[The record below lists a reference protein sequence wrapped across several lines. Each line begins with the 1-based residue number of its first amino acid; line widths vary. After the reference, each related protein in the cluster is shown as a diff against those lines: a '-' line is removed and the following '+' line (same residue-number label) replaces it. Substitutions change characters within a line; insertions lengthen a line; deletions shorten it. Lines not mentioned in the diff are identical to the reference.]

1 MIREEK
7 KSPFSSFTLNLTLRL
22 PPSCFF
28 VRRGKRARMLLI
40 NMRIKNIFPPTAC
53 LSRTLQGNRKFLQLK
68 NRSSGQQ
75 TGIRNRLLALP
86 LPQPLPTYDREQ
98 SLVAIATDVCA
109 KIRVRDSHFAR
120 RVPFP
125 LHPGLEISTR
135 TGLPYPSHT
144 LHLAT
149 PSCIEN

>member
-1 MIREEK
+1 MLAEAQQLFLDCIKHKINSVFKETK
-7 KSPFSSFTLNLTLRL
+7 LTLKLR
-22 PPSCFF
+22 
-28 VRRGKRARMLLI
+28 V
-40 NMRIKNIFPPTAC
+40 
-53 LSRTLQGNRKFLQLK
+53 KFLQLK

-75 TGIRNRLLALP
+75 TGIRNRLLVLP

-120 RVPFP
+120 RAPFP

-135 TGLPYPSHT
+135 AGLPYPSHT